1 MTDKPKSC
9 GTCQWFDEPHH
20 ACAEPRN
27 MRVKLGVSP
36 GGNNEHR
43 LIPAGGVTAEMVC
56 DYWAKP
62 KAANFR
68 KAE

>member
-1 MTDKPKSC
+1 
-9 GTCQWFDEPHH
+9 
-20 ACAEPRN
+20 
-27 MRVKLGVSP
+27 MRVTLGVSP